1 MKKLLYII
9 AFLCVGF
16 ANSQTKLSVSNY
28 FKLPEGYQRKTTSS
42 YHKWLINKEIKIEE
56 VKTYDGYPIWGLG
69 NNYAAKFNYDIGKRN
84 LHQCADA
91 AMYFKAWY
99 HFDNGNIKNIIFTF
113 TDGTRYS
120 YLQFLEEK
128 KLQNSFKNF
137 RKYMTIIWSYAG
149 TWSVEKYDTV
159 KVNVKNISAGDIFII
174 GGFPGHAVT
183 VVDIIENECGD
194 KKIMLSQS
202 YMPAQDHHI
211 LINLNNNT
219 VWFDVN
225 KLSDIG
231 WGFTENNLKR
241 FKI

>member
-16 ANSQTKLSVSNY
+16 ANSQTKLSISNY
-28 FKLPEGYQRKTTSS
+28 FDLPEGYQRKTMNN

-56 VKTYDGYPIWGLG
+56 VKTYDGYSIWGLG
-69 NNYAAKFNYDIGKRN
+69 NNYAAKFNYDIGKN
-84 LHQCADA
+84 DLHQCADA

-99 HFDNGNIKNIIFTF
+99 HFDNGNINNIIFTF

-120 YLQFLEEK
+120 YMQFLKEK
-128 KLQNSFKNF
+128 KLQNSFSNF
-137 RKYMTIIWSYAG
+137 KKYMTIIWSYAG
-149 TWSVEKYDTV
+149 TWSVEKYDTI
-159 KVNVKNISAGDIFII
+159 KVNVKNILAGDIFII
-174 GGFPGHAVT
+174 GGFPGHTVT

-211 LINLNNNT
+211 LINLNNNS
-219 VWFDVN
+219 VWFDMN

>member
-1 MKKLLYII
+1 MHKSRDHTGSSKVDKSTLIGDTVGLTDKTAII
-9 AFLCVGF
+9 IDDMIDTGGTIVRA
-16 ANSQTKLSVSNY
+16 
-28 FKLPEGYQRKTTSS
+28 
-42 YHKWLINKEIKIEE
+42 IEE
-56 VKTYDGYPIWGLG
+56 LKKYGIMSVILVVTHGILSGSAVSRLTNCDIIKEVVVTNSLPMNCF
-69 NNYAAKFNYDIGKRN
+69 NN
-84 LHQCADA
+84 
-91 AMYFKAWY
+91 FK
-99 HFDNGNIKNIIFTF
+99 
-113 TDGTRYS
+113 
-120 YLQFLEEK
+120 
-128 KLQNSFKNF
+128 
-137 RKYMTIIWSYAG
+137 KYMTIIWSYAG

-183 VVDIIENECGD
+183 VIDIIENECGD

-211 LINLNNNT
+211 LINPNNDT

-231 WGFTENNLKR
+231 WGFAEDNLKR